1 MSWIPVQTVIL
12 TQLLIPIPEEE
23 IARQYLLA
31 HSLMP
36 YVILFSDPFGWLR
49 HRRRMENFRQANRK
63 VATVEACAA
72 AAESPD
78 AERRRNKAAVIVNAA
93 VLVKQMYNSCTFQ
106 S

>member
-1 MSWIPVQTVIL
+1 VAETGRPDDCATDGMVNTDAL
-12 TQLLIPIPEEE
+12 EN
-23 IARQYLLA
+23 
-31 HSLMP
+31 
-36 YVILFSDPFGWLR
+36 
-49 HRRRMENFRQANRK
+49 HRAANRH

>member
-1 MSWIPVQTVIL
+1 
-12 TQLLIPIPEEE
+12 
-23 IARQYLLA
+23 
-31 HSLMP
+31 
-36 YVILFSDPFGWLR
+36 
-49 HRRRMENFRQANRK
+49 MENFRQANRK